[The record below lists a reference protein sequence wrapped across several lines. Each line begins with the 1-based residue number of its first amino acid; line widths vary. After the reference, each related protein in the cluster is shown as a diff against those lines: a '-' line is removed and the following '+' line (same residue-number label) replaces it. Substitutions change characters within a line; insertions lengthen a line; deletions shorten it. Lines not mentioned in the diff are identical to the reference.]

1 MKRHVGRLLSI
12 SRWDP
17 ESGAA
22 VTRSLDS
29 RVFEQLVGIPA
40 DQFAGLEERFD
51 EGTWTSTYRLAPP
64 AGRPTY
70 ARGGARLHCRE
81 RVVWAASRR
90 DLDRITARL
99 ERDARRPKKGEV
111 LLHGTLCALFVD
123 RRRWR
128 AWVEVDAA
136 SWDGWTFEQLGNG
149 RESLPGEPPAGVEV
163 HRRHLREVLC
173 SALRPEADR
182 LVELSEIEQRH
193 AIVERRWRA
202 VRDALRARL
211 GADARVAIESPTPC
225 APTRAIV
232 IDWRACK
239 ASVRSLETAEA
250 FVERLRP
257 PTGPARSERCPRT
270 PDLFVGATR

>member
-1 MKRHVGRLLSI
+1 MKAHVGRLLAI

-17 ESGAA
+17 ESGTA
-22 VTRSLDS
+22 VTRSLDP
-29 RVFEQLVGIPA
+29 RAFEQLVGIPA
-40 DQFAGLEERFD
+40 DQLAGVEERFD
-51 EGTWTSTYRLAPP
+51 ETTWTSTYRLAPP

-70 ARGGARLHCRE
+70 TRGGARLKGRD

-90 DLDRITARL
+90 DIERFTARL

-111 LLHGTLCALFVD
+111 LLHGTVCALFVD

-128 AWVEVDAA
+128 AWVDVDAA

-149 RESLPGEPPAGVEV
+149 RESLPGEPPAGVEP
-163 HRRHLREVLC
+163 HPRHLREVLC
-173 SALRPEADR
+173 PALRPEADR
-182 LVELSEIEQRH
+182 LLELRGIEQRH

-202 VRDALRARL
+202 VRDALRTRL
-211 GADARVAIESPTPC
+211 GADARVAIEAPTPC

-232 IDWRACK
+232 IDWRTCT
-239 ASVRSLETAEA
+239 ASVRSLETAVA

-257 PTGPARSERCPRT
+257 PTGPAQSERCPRT
-270 PDLFVGATR
+270 PDLFAGETR